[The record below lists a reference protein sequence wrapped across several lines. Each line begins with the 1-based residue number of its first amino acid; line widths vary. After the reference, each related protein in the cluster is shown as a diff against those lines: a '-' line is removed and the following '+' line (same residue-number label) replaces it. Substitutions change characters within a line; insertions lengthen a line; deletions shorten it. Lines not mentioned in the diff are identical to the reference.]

1 MADDPPPTD
10 LIRSAVTPLP
20 PDPDGA
26 GFDAVLDAVGDRRF
40 VLLGEATH
48 GSREFYAAR
57 RVITRRLIE
66 EKGFHA
72 VAVEADWPDAYRVNR
87 YVRHQSDDPD
97 APAALGDFE
106 RFPRWMWRNAEVVKF
121 VDTLRA
127 LNADRSIE
135 SQVGFYGLDLY
146 SLQRSMEAV
155 VDYLDRVDPDA
166 AAEARR
172 RYGCFETFER
182 DPITYARAA
191 AYRMSD
197 DCKDAVLEQ
206 LMALN
211 RRAQDYLNR
220 DGIVA
225 ADEYFA
231 AEQNARL
238 AANAERYYRH
248 MIGGRVNTWNLRD
261 SHMADTLFSL
271 TQHLERQIGSP
282 AKVVVWAHNSH
293 LGDARA
299 TSMGRRGEHNLG
311 QLVREGAGDNAL
323 LVGFTTHAGTVA
335 AASDWDGTVERKA
348 IVPSLD
354 GSVER
359 LFHNVGEPAFAL
371 KLRGEDV
378 PEALNELRLQRAI
391 GVIYRPETERQS
403 HYFFT
408 ELARQFDLVIHY
420 DMTEALRPLDDAA
433 SWDEDAPHPTP
444 ETYPFGV

>member
-1 MADDPPPTD
+1 MAEDFHLTD
-10 LIRSAVTPLP
+10 LIRHAATDLS
-20 PDPDGA
+20 PDRDGDT
-26 GFDAVLDAVGDRRF
+26 FDAVIDAAADRRF
-40 VLLGEATH
+40 VLLGEASH

-66 EKGFHA
+66 EKGFNA
-72 VAVEADWPDAYRVNR
+72 VAVEADWPDADRVNR
-87 YVRHQSDDPD
+87 HVRHRGDDAD

-106 RFPRWMWRNAEVVKF
+106 RFPRWMWRNVEVVKL
-121 VDTLRA
+121 VDTLRT
-127 LNADRSIE
+127 LNANRSIE
-135 SQVGFYGLDLY
+135 NRVGFYGLDLY

-155 VDYLDRVDPDA
+155 VEYLDRVDPDA
-166 AAEARR
+166 AAEARQ

-191 AYRMSD
+191 AFRLSD
-197 DCKDAVLEQ
+197 DCEDEVLEQ
-206 LMALN
+206 LTALN

-220 DGIVA
+220 DGRA
-225 ADEYFA
+225 AEDAYFT

-261 SHMADTLFSL
+261 THMADTLFSL
-271 TQHLERQIGSP
+271 AQHREQQAGSP

-311 QLVREGAGDNAL
+311 QLVRERVGDEAL
-323 LVGFTTHAGTVA
+323 LVGFTTHTGTVS
-335 AASDWDGTVERKA
+335 AASDWDGPVERKA
-348 IVPSLD
+348 VVPSLD

-359 LFHNVGEPAFAL
+359 LFHDTGKPAFCL
-371 KLRGEDV
+371 DLRGDDMAQ
-378 PEALNELRLQRAI
+378 ALAEPRLERAI

-408 ELARQFDLVIHY
+408 RLPQQFDLVLHY
-420 DMTEALRPLDDAA
+420 DTTEALRPLDPSS
-433 SWDEDAPHPTP
+433 SWDEAVEHPTP

>member
-1 MADDPPPTD
+1 MPDALRD
-10 LIRSAVTPLP
+10 AATPLD
-20 PDPDGA
+20 PDPDGDA
-26 GFDAVLDAVGDRRF
+26 FDAVIDAVGDRRF

-66 EKGFHA
+66 DKGFNA

-87 YVRHQSDDPD
+87 YIRHQGEDPD
-97 APAALGDFE
+97 ADAALGDFE
-106 RFPRWMWRNAEVVKF
+106 RFPRWMWRNREVVKL
-121 VDTLRA
+121 VETLCA
-127 LNADRSIE
+127 LNDGRSIE
-135 SQVGFYGLDLY
+135 ARVGFYGLDLY
-146 SLQRSMEAV
+146 SLHRSMEAV
-155 VDYLDRVDPDA
+155 VDYLDKVDPDA

-197 DCKDAVLEQ
+197 DCEDEVLEQ
-206 LMALN
+206 LVALN

-225 ADEYFA
+225 ADEYFT

-271 TQHLERQIGSP
+271 AQHLERRTGSP
-282 AKVVVWAHNSH
+282 AKVAVWAHNSH
-293 LGDARA
+293 LGDARS

-311 QLVREGAGDNAL
+311 QLVRERVGDDAL

-335 AASDWDGTVERKA
+335 AASDWDGPVERKR

-359 LFHNVGEPAFAL
+359 LFHDVGEQSFCL
-371 KLRGEDV
+371 DLRRGEIA
-378 PEALNELRLQRAI
+378 EALAEPRLERAI

-403 HYFFT
+403 HYFT
-408 ELARQFDLVIHY
+408 TRLPQQFDLVLHY
-420 DMTEALRPLDDAA
+420 DTSAALRPLDDAA
-433 SWDEDAPHPTP
+433 SWDEDAEHPTP